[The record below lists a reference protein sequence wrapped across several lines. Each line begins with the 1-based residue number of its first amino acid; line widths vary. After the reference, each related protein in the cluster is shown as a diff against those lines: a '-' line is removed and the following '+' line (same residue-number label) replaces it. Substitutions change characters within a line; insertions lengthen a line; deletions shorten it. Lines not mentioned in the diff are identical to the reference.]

1 MRYCG
6 QFVYYSNINHL
17 TCRCWGS
24 IYHNGYEFIFQ
35 NHGHAYVGQDIYSV
49 GSSSENVAG
58 NNLFVRQRLG
68 DCSIYPY
75 RIALANFDDFTIG
88 HGSKPPSF
96 FPSIAPSRDPS
107 STEPSYSPSKSL
119 SPTTD
124 APSLTPSWMQQ
135 VKTGGTREYAC
146 QHFGC
151 EIVHED
157 ADWRGGSF
165 SVGIKGDF
173 NSNSEYANIYVNEK
187 YVSRCNGRYDCRS
200 YYDSCGSFNA
210 PAGPLRI
217 RVKASSSVN
226 RCTPIMGVK
235 ISWHGSFETVYGKS
249 VPTVNPT
256 LYPVVSPTI
265 DPSVSGSYE
274 NLGVGFCTGDINLP
288 FIKMPNTYEG
298 SENSDNECRNLCNQ
312 NVECL
317 GYNYQS
323 NRRYCYLWAAE
334 GTFFASGTPTGY
346 THVTHAGSGTR
357 ITAAY
362 YEGSSDTQCMRK
374 RIDYS
379 LVSDIGGGAGNM
391 CTQNSWSVTC
401 AIAGHMAPTMS
412 KGACDYSTFKK
423 HCSSMDHMTDM
434 SAVGCGTQTT
444 SLYYPDCTVCEAAGG
459 ICVDSPGQSSGGS
472 GGDSGSSEEVQF
484 ESEKSEVLE
493 EVLLEKPTL
502 NVIMAALAMVGLF
515 AFIST
520 LNKVI
525 CKRSEYQPVIE
536 EQEI

>member
-1 MRYCG
+1 VNPSYTPSREPSKSPSFRPSLSPSWIIRKNEHRCPNGAGGYFSCMPGMTNQDIALAACRSVYGGMCRMRYCG

-317 GYNYQS
+317 GYNYSS
-323 NRRYCYLWAAE
+323 NRRYCNLWAAE
-334 GTFFASGTPTGY
+334 GTVFASGTPTGY
-346 THVTHAGSGTR
+346 THVTIAGSGTR
-357 ITAAY
+357 ITAAHY
-362 YEGSSDTQCMRK
+362 DGSSDNTQCMRK
-374 RIDYS
+374 RI
-379 LVSDIGGGAGNM
+379 
-391 CTQNSWSVTC
+391 
-401 AIAGHMAPTMS
+401 
-412 KGACDYSTFKK
+412 
-423 HCSSMDHMTDM
+423 
-434 SAVGCGTQTT
+434 
-444 SLYYPDCTVCEAAGG
+444 
-459 ICVDSPGQSSGGS
+459 
-472 GGDSGSSEEVQF
+472 EEVQF

-515 AFIST
+515 ALVT
-520 LNKVI
+520 KLNKVI